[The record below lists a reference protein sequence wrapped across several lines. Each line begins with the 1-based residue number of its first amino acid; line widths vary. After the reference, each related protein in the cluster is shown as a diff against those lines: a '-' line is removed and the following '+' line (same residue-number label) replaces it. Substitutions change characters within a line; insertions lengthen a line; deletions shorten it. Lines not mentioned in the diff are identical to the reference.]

1 MFETINKSKYNV
13 FSYGAYE
20 EAIFEANLR
29 ESGKTR
35 ISTFYS
41 DLSIA
46 EWFGQEAVQETYDDV
61 CKHWLKDVEMFTEF
75 IIALNYKCWEWY
87 DKEIDASQFY
97 ADLYHKADELF
108 ADHYKDDKEA
118 LEYYYR
124 ETD

>member
-1 MFETINKSKYNV
+1 MFETINKNKYNL
-13 FSYGAYE
+13 FSYSAHE
-20 EAIFEANLR
+20 EAIFEANLK

-46 EWFGQEAVQETYDDV
+46 EWFGQDAVQETYDGV
-61 CKHWLKDVEMFTEF
+61 CKQWLKDVEMFTEF

-87 DKEIDASQFY
+87 DKEIDASKFY
-97 ADLYHKADELF
+97 ADLYYKADELF
-108 ADHYKDDKEA
+108 ADHYKYDKKA